1 MVLFERSVEKLGV
14 RYTTMVA
21 DGDSKAYDTVNEK
34 LPYGPD
40 YPIVKEECINHVSK
54 RRGTALRNLATDCSK
69 RGLIF
74 KNSRTDM
81 DIIIRRKKQILF
93 ILFLLVIAPVCTIFM
108 QYIVHMYILSTTVIL
123 LPWTWVT
130 SVIILKFEHHEYML
144 KNHSLIMDWG
154 TPKEKWNRAIEYCI
168 HVFVWHLWYFSIL
181 FLCRRR
187 HWW

>member
-1 MVLFERSVEKLGV
+1 METIGAMVLFERSVEKLGV

-54 RRGTALRNLATDCSK
+54 RRGTALRNLATDFSK

-81 DIIIRRKKQILF
+81 DIIIRYYACNSSCLHHIYA
-93 ILFLLVIAPVCTIFM
+93 IHCT
-108 QYIVHMYILSTTVIL
+108 
-123 LPWTWVT
+123 
-130 SVIILKFEHHEYML
+130 
-144 KNHSLIMDWG
+144 
-154 TPKEKWNRAIEYCI
+154 
-168 HVFVWHLWYFSIL
+168 HVYT
-181 FLCRRR
+181 
-187 HWW
+187 